1 MIIDS
6 YDIRPKSCLTRIIIL
21 ISSGLHCKSQKD
33 CKWNALAHLKRAGA
47 CVFANMKSTPS
58 IISLNMKNM

>member
-6 YDIRPKSCLTRIIIL
+6 YDIRPKSCLTQIIIL

-33 CKWNALAHLKRAGA
+33 CERNALAHLKTRRGMCFCKYEKYAINH
-47 CVFANMKSTPS
+47 FA
-58 IISLNMKNM
+58 